1 MKNLIFTHHANDRLT
16 ERGVSKS
23 EVYDTLKNP
32 DITHLSEKGL
42 GRLIAERRLKT
53 GHTLRVIYTED
64 NEFYIVI
71 SVIRRSRGGCL
82 HDAPGR

>member
-23 EVYDTLKNP
+23 EVYDTLKHP
-32 DITHLSEKGL
+32 DTTRPSEKGL

-64 NEFYIVI
+64 SEFYIVI
-71 SVIRRSRGGCL
+71 SVIKIGRKRRGG
-82 HDAPGR
+82 R